1 MRFLLAFAAIG
12 LLQTTAHADPAE
24 AMQRLASLAGEFRV
38 EGIRHTA
45 DGPVD
50 LVPTSA
56 TVEYTLND
64 LALVE
69 RSDTDLGREEP
80 VGLMTVFGY
89 DTYREVYRIS
99 VIDDTWGVPDIY
111 EGRFVSDGV
120 LIATNLRSDTHFP
133 LEGGGRL
140 HFQLRWDLSGDVKRF
155 DVLMSGDGGASWQP
169 YFETTYTRILAED

>member
-1 MRFLLAFAAIG
+1 MRLLFAIAAIA
-12 LLQTTAHADPAE
+12 LLHPTANADPAE
-24 AMQRLASLAGEFRV
+24 AMQRLSSLAGEFRV
-38 EGIRHTA
+38 EGVRHTP
-45 DGPVD
+45 DGPVE
-50 LVPTSA
+50 LKPTTA
-56 TVEYTLND
+56 TVAYTLND

-69 RSDTDLGREEP
+69 RSDTDLGQEEP

-120 LIATNLRSDTHFP
+120 LVVTNLRSDTHFP

-140 HFQLRWDLSGDVKRF
+140 HFQLRWDLTGDVKRF
-155 DVLMSGDGGASWQP
+155 DVLMSGDGGASWSP
-169 YFETTYTRILAED
+169 YFETKYIRVGDEE